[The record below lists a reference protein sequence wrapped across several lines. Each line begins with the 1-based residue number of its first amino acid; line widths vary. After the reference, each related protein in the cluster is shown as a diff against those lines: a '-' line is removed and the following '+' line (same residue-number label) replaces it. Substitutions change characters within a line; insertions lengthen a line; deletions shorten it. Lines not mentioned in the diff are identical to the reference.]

1 MFSFDMFEYKYFH
14 LTAIIFGIRIN
25 DSVIAVNYDPL
36 NIKLKPVWL
45 TYVCSIVLLGLIWF
59 KHV

>member
-1 MFSFDMFEYKYFH
+1 MFSFDKFEYKYFH
-14 LTAIIFGIRIN
+14 LTAIFLLSIFGIRIN

-45 TYVCSIVLLGLIWF
+45 LHMYVPLCC
-59 KHV
+59 